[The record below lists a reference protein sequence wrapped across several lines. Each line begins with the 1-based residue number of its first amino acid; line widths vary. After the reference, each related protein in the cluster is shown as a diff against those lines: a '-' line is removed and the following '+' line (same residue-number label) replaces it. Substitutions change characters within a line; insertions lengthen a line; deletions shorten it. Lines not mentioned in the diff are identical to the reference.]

1 MKIIKKSKEINSFF
15 NSREAFGFVPTM
27 GFLHDGH
34 ASLIKKSVSQNKKTI
49 VSIFV
54 NPKQFNK
61 KKDLIKYP
69 RNTKRDM
76 SICKKLGV
84 DYVFMPTF
92 NEIYKWKKTNK
103 KIPKIKNIL
112 EDKFRKNHFKGVLA
126 VIDKLFDIVKAKKVY
141 LGKKDYQQIQV
152 IKDYIKINNLKIKII
167 ECNTIR
173 AKNGIALSSRNF
185 RLKETAL
192 NKTAQLIREIKKFKK
207 YNHNKK
213 FIKRDVIK
221 IFNDQKIKYDY
232 VENINLKK
240 FTFSKFI
247 KRGSNFFIAFYVDNI
262 RLIDN
267 F

>member
-126 VIDKLFDIVKAKKVY
+126 VIDKLFDIVKPKKVY

-185 RLKETAL
+185 RLNETAL
-192 NKTAQLIREIKKFKK
+192 NKTAKLIGEIKKFKK

-213 FIKRDVIK
+213 FVKRDVIK
-221 IFNDQKIKYDY
+221 IFKDHKIKYDY

-247 KRGSNFFIAFYVDNI
+247 KKGSNFFIAFYVDNT

>member
-1 MKIIKKSKEINSFF
+1 MKVIKKSKEINSFF
-15 NSREAFGFVPTM
+15 NSKEAFGFVPTM

-34 ASLIKKSVSQNKKTI
+34 ISLIKKSVFQNKKTI

-69 RNTKRDM
+69 RNTKKDL

-84 DYVFMPTF
+84 DFVFIPTF
-92 NEIYKWKKTNK
+92 DEVYKWKKTNK

-126 VIDKLFDIVKAKKVY
+126 VIDKLFDIVKARKVY

-167 ECNTIR
+167 ECNTVR
-173 AKNGIALSSRNF
+173 AKNGVALSSRNY
-185 RLKETAL
+185 RLNDNAL
-192 NKTAQLIREIKKFKK
+192 KKTAKLIREIKKFKK
-207 YNHNKK
+207 YSHNKK

-221 IFNDQKIKYDY
+221 IFKDQKIKHDY
-232 VENINLKK
+232 IENINLKK
-240 FTFSKFI
+240 FTFSKTV
-247 KRGSNFFIAFYVDNI
+247 KKGCNFFIAFYVNNI

>member
-15 NSREAFGFVPTM
+15 NSQEAFGFVPTM

-34 ASLIKKSVSQNKKTI
+34 TSLIKRSVLQNKKTV

-69 RNTKRDM
+69 RNTKRDI

-92 NEIYKWKKTNK
+92 NEIYKWKKTNR
-103 KIPKIKNIL
+103 KIPKIKNVL

-126 VIDKLFDIVKAKKVY
+126 VIDKLFDIIKAKKVY

-185 RLKETAL
+185 RLNETAL
-192 NKTAQLIREIKKFKK
+192 NKSAKLIREIKKFKK

-221 IFNDQKIKYDY
+221 IFKDQKIKYDY

-247 KRGSNFFIAFYVDNI
+247 KKGSNFFMAFYVDNI

>member
-15 NSREAFGFVPTM
+15 YSKETFGFVPTM

-69 RNTKRDM
+69 RNTKRDL

-112 EDKFRKNHFKGVLA
+112 ENKFRKNHFKGVLA

-185 RLKETAL
+185 RLNETAL
-192 NKTAQLIREIKKFKK
+192 NKTANLIEEIKKFKK

-221 IFNDQKIKYDY
+221 IFKDHKIKYDY

-247 KRGSNFFIAFYVDNI
+247 KRGCNFFIAFYVDNI

>member
-15 NSREAFGFVPTM
+15 NSKESIGFVPTM

-34 ASLIKKSVSQNKKTI
+34 ASLIKKSISQNKKTI

-185 RLKETAL
+185 RLNETAL
-192 NKTAQLIREIKKFKK
+192 NKTAKLIREIKKFKK

-221 IFNDQKIKYDY
+221 IFKDQRIKYDY